1 MSVLFPK
8 VNKMP
13 TWNWRPIY
21 YDPQKEEMERKLKML
36 QEKRAAEEAAR
47 KAAEEAAKKIA
58 AMDDPVDPVMA
69 NAANAYKTAGLS
81 ANEYM
86 ETVTS
91 FSASLI
97 QSLGGNTAAAAEYA
111 DIV

>member
-36 QEKRAAEEAAR
+36 QEKRAAEE
-47 KAAEEAAKKIA
+47 
-58 AMDDPVDPVMA
+58 
-69 NAANAYKTAGLS
+69 NAANEQSTTGSKKPSNLS
-81 ANEYM
+81 YTPSLHKGSFRESHEEHMSIRQKANR
-86 ETVTS
+86 
-91 FSASLI
+91 
-97 QSLGGNTAAAAEYA
+97 QSKLVLW
-111 DIV
+111 IVILCLLVFTFYVLL